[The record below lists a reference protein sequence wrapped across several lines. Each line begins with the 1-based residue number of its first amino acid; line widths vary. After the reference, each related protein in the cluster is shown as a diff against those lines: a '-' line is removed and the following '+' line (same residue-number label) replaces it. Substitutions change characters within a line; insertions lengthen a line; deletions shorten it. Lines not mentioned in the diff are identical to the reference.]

1 MFTFNGTGG
10 DALLATISDRNQ
22 PTGNGLDAKTPETA
36 PVKIMSTG
44 DFDEMLLELED
55 ADEIFTDEMI
65 FNFRT
70 GRAFSLGC

>member
-1 MFTFNGTGG
+1 MFTLNGTGG
-10 DALLATISDRNQ
+10 DALLATLSDCNQ
-22 PTGNGLDAKTPETA
+22 PIEPEAATPETA

-65 FNFRT
+65 FDFRT

>member
-1 MFTFNGTGG
+1 MFRLNGTGG
-10 DALLATISDRNQ
+10 DALLATLSDRNQ
-22 PTGNGLDAKTPETA
+22 PTDSGLDAETPETA

-65 FNFRT
+65 FDFQT